1 MVDVWD
7 GAAATGAR
15 AMEGTT
21 VGMTVDETWTEEL
34 LSVTVMKPVLYSVM
48 CVVEVEVAFA
58 G

>member
-15 AMEGTT
+15 AVVGTT
-21 VGMTVDETWTEEL
+21 VGTTVDETWTEEL
-34 LSVTVMKPVLYSVM
+34 LSVTVTKPVRYRVV
-48 CVVEVEVAFA
+48 CVVEVVVFA